1 MKKRNISIAYSHL
14 LCFIFLCLSLFLSG
28 CSVLPKGNDSQPQ
41 HIMDG
46 NTYGYYLDVFSAE
59 SKDKE
64 RTGII
69 EMLSYDEELFA
80 EIESVGQNRKLML
93 QVYIDYQQ
101 VSINVNG
108 IEYTAYPLEADEHY
122 SETVSYNISNGI
134 DTSLNHKMLVVL
146 IAGADVVTSQ
156 TSFELSDQYAIALD
170 YTLSFDDNNA
180 LAQSVYPYSELEP
193 TDIQS
198 SGIMLNTDFSGEEK
212 NQLPERKISVNAGE
226 CFDLQ
231 LLLGG
236 YENVSDVAVI
246 ISVGLTQ
253 AKINQCDYVV
263 CEIQDGKYNRGI
275 VQLTAPDTPGLYEV
289 MGWIVKNPF
298 SAEMAE
304 WLPCDMSY
312 RFTIE
317 VL

>member
-1 MKKRNISIAYSHL
+1 MKKISINSVRSHVI
-14 LCFIFLCLSLFLSG
+14 CSIFLCLTLFLSS
-28 CSVLPKGNDSQPQ
+28 CTVLPKSNDSQPQ

-69 EMLSYDEELFA
+69 EMASCDEELFA
-80 EIESVGQNRKLML
+80 EVESVGQNRTLML

-101 VSINVNG
+101 IPIMIGG
-108 IEYTAYPLEADEHY
+108 IEYTSYILEADEDY
-122 SETVSYNISNGI
+122 AEIISFNLSKNI
-134 DTSLNHKMLVVL
+134 DTTLNHKMLVVL
-146 IAGADVVTSQ
+146 VAGADVFTSQ
-156 TSFELSDQYAIALD
+156 TEFELSDQYAIALD
-170 YTLSFDDNNA
+170 YTLSFADDNA
-180 LAQSVYPYSELEP
+180 LAQSVYPYTEFEP

-198 SGIMLNTDFSGEEK
+198 SGILLNTDFSGEEIS
-212 NQLPERKISVNAGE
+212 QLPERKVAVNAGE

-231 LLLGG
+231 LSLGG

-246 ISVGLTQ
+246 ISIGQTQ
-253 AKINQCDYVV
+253 AKINQCDYIIG
-263 CEIQDGKYNRGI
+263 EIQDGRYSRSI

-289 MGWIVKNPF
+289 MGWIVKDPF
-298 SAEMAE
+298 SAKTTE